1 MSANDGDWFSPRKDR
16 RRDGAWP
23 PLTPPPSRSHAPR
36 PDQQVW
42 PPLARET
49 PGGSTQPLPK
59 VLDTEPPPPVSS
71 EPAAPVSAEPAAP
84 PPARRRGRTLLVAV
98 AAVLLAGAAGAVRTY
113 DGYLFYE
120 KVATDETRLISV
132 APGQAGTAHGIEWQA
147 TVAPTQPPADNR
159 HGADVAWLKID
170 IREKVVDQ
178 GSATMTAEPGEIQL
192 QDRAGRAWTVEL
204 LDADRPTDR
213 LDVGKEYVLEGVAIV
228 PARLADEVEL
238 SFRPSTYRSDTP
250 TEDLFKRDTVAAL
263 EPNTEVLRFRR

>member
-1 MSANDGDWFSPRKDR
+1 MSANEGDWFSPRKNR
-16 RRDGAWP
+16 RRDGGSWP

-42 PPLARET
+42 PPVTREE

-59 VLDTEPPPPVSS
+59 VRDTAPPPPV
-71 EPAAPVSAEPAAP
+71 PAEPAAP
-84 PPARRRGRTLLVAV
+84 PRPARRRRRALLV
-98 AAVLLAGAAGAVRTY
+98 AAGAVVLACAAIATRTY

-132 APGQAGTAHGIEWQA
+132 APGQSGKAHGVEWKA
-147 TVAPTQPPADNR
+147 TVAPTKPPAGNK

-178 GSATMTAEPGEIQL
+178 GSATMIAEPGEIQL
-192 QDRAGRAWTVEL
+192 QDRAGRTWTVEL

-228 PARLADEVEL
+228 PVRVADEVEL

-263 EPNTEVLRFRR
+263 EPNSEVLRFTR